1 MKKIQKGIKE
11 LGENIKETEIFIKEE
26 ENRIKKMREFEGVDI
41 KKIFDEEELER
52 EVRKK
57 RKI

>member
-41 KKIFDEEELER
+41 KKIFEEEELER